1 MAAWRTARRVRSAY
15 NATKFAVRGFTD
27 ALRMELE
34 IEGAPVS
41 ATTIHPGGIK
51 TNIARSARMDASGIA
66 GDPEKARDDF
76 ERLFI
81 TSPEKAAQQILNAVR
96 RDRRRALI
104 GPDAKVVDLVSRL
117 PARLYQ
123 TVLEKGAKK
132 LRH

>member
-1 MAAWRTARRVRSAY
+1 VIPRR
-15 NATKFAVRGFTD
+15 
-27 ALRMELE
+27 
-34 IEGAPVS
+34 P
-41 ATTIHPGGIK
+41 ATTS
-51 TNIARSARMDASGIA
+51 SACS
-66 GDPEKARDDF
+66 
-76 ERLFI
+76 
-81 TSPEKAAQQILNAVR
+81 SPAPRRPPQQILNAVR